1 MNRLQGPRQGELLNH
16 LPGTQAGQA
25 AYGGSR
31 GTPGT
36 GQGGGLSSHRWELA
50 GHTILGARVRPEHGL
65 RFWKRAPLRGHKGQL
80 GNVGKVGKQCLTM
93 LLLSAGPSLPLT
105 DLSQRGSSE
114 SGPSVDLP
122 YLVALL
128 SSHGLGYSSSAGRKE
143 RETSTHMGSD
153 LSHFRSLV
161 ATFMEPSTG
170 YAFRPR
176 FDRRSSVQPARVSLG
191 RLLNSPAG

>member
-1 MNRLQGPRQGELLNH
+1 MW
-16 LPGTQAGQA
+16 GQ
-25 AYGGSR
+25 
-31 GTPGT
+31 
-36 GQGGGLSSHRWELA
+36 
-50 GHTILGARVRPEHGL
+50 
-65 RFWKRAPLRGHKGQL
+65 
-80 GNVGKVGKQCLTM
+80 VGKQCLTI

-105 DLSQRGSSE
+105 DLSQHDSSE

-122 YLVALL
+122 HLVALL

-143 RETSTHMGSD
+143 RETATQLGSD

-170 YAFRPR
+170 YEFRPR
-176 FDRRSSVQPARVSLG
+176 FDWRSSVQPARVSLG